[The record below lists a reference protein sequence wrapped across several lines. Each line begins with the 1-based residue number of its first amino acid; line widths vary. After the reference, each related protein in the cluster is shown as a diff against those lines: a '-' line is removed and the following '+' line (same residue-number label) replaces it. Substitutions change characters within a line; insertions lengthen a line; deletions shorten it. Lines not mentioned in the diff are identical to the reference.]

1 LPTGWRSAC
10 ELALVAAFLVGC
22 ASAGVSAQRIPFID
36 HGSTQQSA
44 NDGGPL
50 LVVAADNATRT
61 ELVRLYPNTPPDPG
75 RVYLGV
81 FAGTQRTGGYAVSV
95 DAVERVA
102 DRLNIRSTFTVPPSA
117 AVVIQVI
124 TSPAQ
129 LVSIARDATTGV
141 REAVL
146 IDQSGAVR
154 ARAPVPQST
163 P

>member
-1 LPTGWRSAC
+1 MAIDDFGTGYSSLSYLRNFAINVLKVDQSFVHEISADP
-10 ELALVAAFLVGC
+10 VGNSIVC
-22 ASAGVSAQRIPFID
+22 AVISMGKSLGHR
-36 HGSTQQSA
+36 
-44 NDGGPL
+44 
-50 LVVAADNATRT
+50 VVAEGEVISVNGTT
-61 ELVRLYPNTPPDPG
+61 G

-81 FAGTQRTGGYAVSV
+81 FAGQQRTGGYSV
-95 DAVERVA
+95 HVDSVERVG

-129 LVSIARDATTGV
+129 LVSIARDATSGV